1 MHDTKAIALADQ
13 TDSWWK
19 LIIVR
24 PGGVLPDGLA
34 ASMLAA
40 AMGKNWAI
48 NVGTLGAYLAY
59 VAVGG
64 DVDETIVLN
73 GSIVMKGKEL
83 LRIS

>member
-1 MHDTKAIALADQ
+1 MLAGQ

-19 LIIVR
+19 LTIVR
-24 PGGVLPDGLA
+24 PGGVLPDGFVA
-34 ASMLAA
+34 GMLAA

-64 DVDETIVLN
+64 DVDGTIVLN
-73 GSIVMKGKEL
+73 GTIVTKGREL
-83 LRIS
+83 LRQT